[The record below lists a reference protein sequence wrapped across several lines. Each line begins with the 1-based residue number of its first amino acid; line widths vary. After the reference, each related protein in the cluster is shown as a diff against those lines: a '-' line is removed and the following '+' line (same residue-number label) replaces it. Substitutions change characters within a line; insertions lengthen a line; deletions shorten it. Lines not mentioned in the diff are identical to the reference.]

1 MGRRSTRFVER
12 NEDPKGEGVS
22 GDHPEAK
29 AESPL
34 PPKTGRERL
43 GIANLS
49 FWLFVILVISSLPVL
64 RGSGRGVDTF
74 EQMRRFL
81 GKFMPPDVSILDETG
96 LALWETVQIAAMAT
110 AFGVVI
116 SLLLG
121 LAGARGLSPRW
132 LVTGTRFL
140 LNIIRTLPSL
150 IWALIA
156 VAMVGANTLAGVIGL
171 TLYSVGY
178 LGKFFSEAFES
189 IDPEVAGGLR
199 RLGADRWQA
208 FQYGLWPTV
217 RPLVWS
223 HTLWMLEYN
232 IRSASIIGYVGA
244 GGIGLQL
251 LRYQEFGQWDR
262 FATVLLCILVIVVGL
277 DSLSGWIRRRLV

>member
-1 MGRRSTRFVER
+1 M
-12 NEDPKGEGVS
+12 S
-22 GDHPEAK
+22 GDPPEAK

-34 PPKTGRERL
+34 PAKTRRDRL

-64 RGSGRGVDTF
+64 RGSGRGVDTL

-81 GKFMPPDVSILDETG
+81 GKFLPPDLSILDETG

-132 LVTGTRFL
+132 LVPGTRFL

>member
-1 MGRRSTRFVER
+1 METIART
-12 NEDPKGEGVS
+12 KGKGVS
-22 GDHPEAK
+22 
-29 AESPL
+29 AEIQHTRGKSPL
-34 PPKTGRERL
+34 PAGDWRKRL
-43 GIANLS
+43 GIVNLS
-49 FWLFVILVISSLPVL
+49 FWLFVLLVISSLPVL
-64 RGSGRGVDTF
+64 QGSGRDVDTL
-74 EQMRRFL
+74 EQMRRFFA
-81 GKFMPPDVSILDETG
+81 KFLPPDLSILDEVG
-96 LALWETVQIAAMAT
+96 VALWETVQIAAMAT

-116 SLLLG
+116 SLILG

-132 LVTGTRFL
+132 LVVGTRFG
-140 LNIIRTLPSL
+140 LNVIRTLPSL
-150 IWALIA
+150 IWALLA

-171 TLYSVGY
+171 TFYSVGY

-189 IDPEVAGGLR
+189 LDPSVAEALR

-217 RPLVWS
+217 RPLVWG

-277 DSLSGWIRRRLV
+277 DSLSGWIRRKLV